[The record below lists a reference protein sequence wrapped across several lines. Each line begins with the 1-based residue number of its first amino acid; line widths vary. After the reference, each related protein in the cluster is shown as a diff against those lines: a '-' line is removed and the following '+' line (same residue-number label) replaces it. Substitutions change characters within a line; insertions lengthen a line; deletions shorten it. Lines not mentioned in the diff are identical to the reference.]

1 MSSAEL
7 PTRWVTT
14 DPGESLGYTVMK
26 GDTIAHAGT
35 VALWDFIHAF
45 GAAIG
50 VTSPRENRD
59 ADLVKELRGCSLL
72 VYEDWALYPWKLQ
85 ELAWDQCRTAR
96 GIGAL
101 EYACQAAGIPY
112 VAQGAKIKDAA
123 EAAGAADL
131 FMRPL
136 DENRHAN
143 DAIRHAVHYAAL
155 AGKGV
160 TWA

>member
-1 MSSAEL
+1 M
-7 PTRWVTT
+7 RH
-14 DPGESLGYTVMK
+14 
-26 GDTIAHAGT
+26 DTLVHAGT

-45 GAAIG
+45 GAALS
-50 VTSPRENRD
+50 VTSPREAQD
-59 ADLVKELRGCSLL
+59 VELLQELRGCELL

-101 EYACQAAGIPY
+101 EYICQAAGIPY
-112 VAQGAKIKDAA
+112 AAQGAKIKDAA
-123 EAAGAADL
+123 ESAGAADL

-143 DAIRHAVHYAAL
+143 DAIRHAVHRAAM

-160 TWA
+160 GWAS